1 MKQEGGGGT
10 TALPGSVTASGRRG
24 GGGGG
29 GDFPRLLW
37 DESVNGRGGGMHAR
51 WRGRAFTRR
60 RRAPAR
66 HPRSVH
72 HPDTHAAVGQ
82 RCTANQIKGGACVTS
97 GGGSGVHDL
106 NTLSGGKQIKREK
119 LPCPSSEKV

>member
-51 WRGRAFTRR
+51 GRGRAFTRR

-97 GGGSGVHDL
+97 GGGVRCPRPEHTVRWEADKKGEAS
-106 NTLSGGKQIKREK
+106 LSVI
-119 LPCPSSEKV
+119 